1 MTTLF
6 DDFENYEAPILP
18 YNGTSGWSGSA
29 TSESRAK
36 SEDAN
41 GTTSKRQQ
49 ITHDHLN
56 RAGMQGLTWKELA
69 ELTGWHHGQA
79 TAVLSVL
86 HKEGVIA
93 RLTGRRNAC
102 EPYCLPKYIQGRDT
116 APHGRSKPKG
126 GLEAEVVENYRR
138 ETLRAIDYW
147 FEEHPNTFISYEDLV
162 EILGA

>member
-1 MTTLF
+1 MTSLF
-6 DDFENYEAPILP
+6 DDFESFEAPVLP

-41 GTTSKRQQ
+41 GSTSKRQQ

-102 EPYCLPKYIQGRDT
+102 EPYCLPKYVQGRDT
-116 APHGRSKPKG
+116 APHGRSKAKAG
-126 GLEAEVVENYRR
+126 VEDLAVENYRR
-138 ETLRAIDYW
+138 DALRAIDYW
-147 FEEHPNTFISYEDLV
+147 FYCNPDKVITLDDLK